1 MAMAMPMAT
10 TVCVARS
17 AMFLRDAASKLAKEH
32 ATRDRTLRE
41 RARAKENEDARVER
55 MRIEREEALRV
66 ERAARRR
73 EMEEASRRRAAQRE
87 TYGASVSYSANLAAE
102 ASRAAEARGIRAR
115 KDDKAQL
122 PSAARDALGVERSG
136 RAFFRIERGSRVTH
150 VGVLDYG
157 DVRERAIGL
166 PIKVMRALGADASG
180 SFADGEDATVRATYV
195 TLPLGTRMTLKPK
208 KNDFARDFLSM
219 DGADGDVREV
229 LERVMMGRSCATVGD
244 EIVVED
250 GPRPPYE
257 LVVTAVE
264 PSVVHS
270 DDEDDD
276 DEEEDDGM
284 VVDGEPVATKRAHP
298 AAVSLL
304 ETDVEVDLEPSDE
317 YDEVIRR
324 ERRRK
329 EEFEAAK
336 AKLAEREVQKTK
348 DIELRQANIAALKA
362 SIKPESPDDA
372 SGDASPIAKV
382 RFSLPNGRVTT
393 RRFATDGSRT
403 TQDIY
408 DYVRSMDDD
417 LFDIEFDLVSRGGA
431 SVSASAAN
439 VEASAHME
447 TFFVKK
453 RT

>member
-1 MAMAMPMAT
+1 MVTKRSAST
-10 TVCVARS
+10 TVCVARC

-32 ATRDRTLRE
+32 ATRDRTARE
-41 RARAKENEDARVER
+41 RARAKEDEDARVER

-87 TYGASVSYSANLAAE
+87 TYGASVSYSATLAAE

-166 PIKVMRALGADASG
+166 PIKVMRALGAGASG

-219 DGADGDVREV
+219 DGSGGDVRAV

-270 DDEDDD
+270 DDE
-276 DEEEDDGM
+276 EEEDEDSI
-284 VVDGEPVATKRAHP
+284 VVDGVPVAMKRAHP

-372 SGDASPIAKV
+372 SGDASPVAKV

-439 VEASAHME
+439 VDASAHME

-453 RT
+453 RST

>member
-1 MAMAMPMAT
+1 MAMPMPMAT

-73 EMEEASRRRAAQRE
+73 EMEEAARRRAAQRE
-87 TYGASVSYSANLAAE
+87 TYGASVSYSADLAAE

-270 DDEDDD
+270 DDE
-276 DEEEDDGM
+276 EEDDGM

-372 SGDASPIAKV
+372 SPVAKV

-439 VEASAHME
+439 VDASAHME